1 MGWIYN
7 GEEFVGDDLDPK
19 KIYGFVYE
27 IRNLLNGRKYIGK
40 KFFWSMRTK
49 VVKGKK
55 KKLVVQSDWKK
66 YWGSNGTLLADIE
79 KDGES
84 NFEREI
90 KFLCESK
97 SVCAYLEAREQFNI
111 NAILDPV
118 YYNDWIQVKITRR
131 HLQKYSE
138 KYS

>member
-1 MGWIYN
+1 
-7 GEEFVGDDLDPK
+7 
-19 KIYGFVYE
+19 
-27 IRNLLNGRKYIGK
+27 
-40 KFFWSMRTK
+40 MRTR

-55 KKLVVQSDWKK
+55 KKTTVQSDWRK

-79 KDGES
+79 TFGES

-90 KFLCESK
+90 KYLCESK
-97 SVCAYLEAREQFNI
+97 SICSYLEAREQFEV

-138 KYS
+138 KYLDNTGLLV